1 MAYRGVPFP
10 PNTHMFP
17 SRAHVYDYLQYF
29 ARSQSMLDVIRFRT
43 EVVHARRVQNGWR
56 VTSRSLDEQSES
68 NDVFDAI
75 LVANGNCATP
85 HIPSVPGLDH
95 FRGRQM
101 HSAWYR
107 NPDTLNARRILIV
120 GSNSSGSDIAR
131 ELCGGAVR
139 QWRTSEEWQR
149 SSENVTVYQSYHD
162 LAKPPQSD
170 YDPRDPASPA
180 WCRRIHVVGP
190 IQHIDEQ
197 GALVFSDGARLEDI
211 DLIIWA
217 TGFLHNVSL
226 FQAKDEPFC
235 QAPLIVHNQHTSTA
249 ATIASADTLHH
260 LDDWMMFYKPDP
272 SLCFIGLPKHVVP
285 FPLVQL
291 QSRVAA
297 HVLLGKIPP
306 LPRVRAHL
314 PISDP
319 ERWIIDE
326 YNEAPGPEAWGNF
339 ILGREAEFVY
349 TDTLLSLLP
358 RSQPPEWQ
366 PFPPWRRELR
376 RKGIEKRRELL
387 GY

>member
-1 MAYRGVPFP
+1 
-10 PNTHMFP
+10 
-17 SRAHVYDYLQYF
+17 
-29 ARSQSMLDVIRFRT
+29 MLDVIRFRT
-43 EVVHARRVQNGWR
+43 EVVHARRVHNGWQ
-56 VTSRSLDEQSES
+56 VTSRSLDKQSDS
-68 NDVFDAI
+68 DDVFDAI

-107 NPDTLNARRILIV
+107 YPDALNARRILIV

-162 LAKPPQSD
+162 LAKPPKSD

-180 WCRRIHVVGP
+180 WCQRIHVVGP

-217 TGFLHNVSL
+217 TGFLHNVS
-226 FQAKDEPFC
+226 FFRAKDEPFSK
-235 QAPLIVHNQHTSTA
+235 APLIVHDQQTSTA
-249 ATIASADTLHH
+249 TPIASADTLHH

-291 QSRVAA
+291 QARVAA

-306 LPRVRAHL
+306 LPRVRAQL
-314 PISDP
+314 PINDP

-326 YNEAPGPEAWGNF
+326 YNEAPGPEAWGDF
-339 ILGREAEFVY
+339 TLGNEAEFVY